1 MERERQKETTN
12 QSSGY
17 LRFSAMKGTTEMLK
31 GPIQGVDP
39 ESKNFEG
46 HIGRNRQGITDRPRL
61 ILHLLAENTLVDQNL
76 LALLPGAITFTKNL
90 P

>member
-1 MERERQKETTN
+1 MK
-12 QSSGY
+12 SS
-17 LRFSAMKGTTEMLK
+17 TEMLI

-39 ESKNFEG
+39 ESKEFEG
-46 HIGRNRQGITDRPRL
+46 RIGRNRQGITDRPRL

-76 LALLPGAITFTKNL
+76 LSLLPGAITLIMNL